1 MLPKLPPKII
11 EHANGGKGRIILQPI
26 AGPEVLKEKCRV
38 YVKATLE
45 KGCSM
50 GVHQH
55 RGDGEIYYILS
66 GHGIYTDNDSTY
78 EVKPGDAMFC
88 ENGSRHGLENIGDE
102 DLVFMGLIIYDN

>member
-26 AGPEVLKEKCRV
+26 AGPEVLKDKCRV

-78 EVKPGDAMFC
+78 EVKPGGC
-88 ENGSRHGLENIGDE
+88 HVLRKRQPSRARKYRGRRPGFHGPHHL
-102 DLVFMGLIIYDN
+102 